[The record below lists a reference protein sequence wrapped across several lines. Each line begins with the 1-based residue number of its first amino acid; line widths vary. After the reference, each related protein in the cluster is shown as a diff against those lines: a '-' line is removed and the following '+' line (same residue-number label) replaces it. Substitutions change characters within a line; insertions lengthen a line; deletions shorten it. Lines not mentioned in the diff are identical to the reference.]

1 MADHPL
7 SISLWVLLVV
17 LMPSDPR
24 IPLIVNVRVDVMD
37 PKIIISKSNSGDELH
52 SCGVRGHAPEAI
64 RRALDTA
71 EAAGAPPMMLIA
83 LPSHHAVP

>member
-1 MADHPL
+1 MAHHPL

-37 PKIIISKSNSGDELH
+37 PKIIIPKSNSGDELH
-52 SCGVRGHAPEAI
+52 SCGV
-64 RRALDTA
+64 
-71 EAAGAPPMMLIA
+71 
-83 LPSHHAVP
+83 